1 MTQQTLPIVLNLV
14 AAVFGAVGQ
23 YFYKAGAAKLAAEP
37 VWKNWEIAL
46 GAVLFVGVM
55 GLFIAAFKAGGKL
68 SVTYPV
74 YATTFAWGLLIG
86 AVVDKES
93 INAGQIAGVLL
104 ILAGVALVGIF
115 GTKAGA
121 G

>member
-1 MTQQTLPIVLNLV
+1 MQTLPIVLNLI

-23 YFYKAGAAKLAAEP
+23 YFYKVGAARLGSAP
-37 VWKNWEIAL
+37 IWKNWEIAL
-46 GAVLFVGVM
+46 GAILFIGVM

-74 YATTFAWGLLIG
+74 YATTFAWGLLLG
-86 AVVDKES
+86 AVVEKES

-115 GTKAGA
+115 GAKSGA
-121 G
+121 A